1 MSIDPQDQAY
11 LKRLTVLYVEDEDFT
26 RALFTEFLERL
37 VGKLRVPGRVE
48 SRFHPALP
56 HQTVRALLMH
66 TAFRCSSLQSM
77 RFLPAR

>member
-37 VGKLRVPGRVE
+37 VGKLRVPGTVY
-48 SRFHPALP
+48 RFIAEEY
-56 HQTVRALLMH
+56 
-66 TAFRCSSLQSM
+66 
-77 RFLPAR
+77 